1 MGHRIGKFVP
11 FSVQVLVLAVVV
23 AGGTAVAAEITA
35 DRVSGRQRPPGRGG
49 GIDLEVQSLD
59 GSGNNRAHPRWG
71 RAGLPYSRVAQARYA
86 DGRGAMVQGPDVR
99 WISNR
104 VFNDRNQNI
113 FTDRRVSQWGF
124 VWGQFVDHTIGLR
137 EEGGPKDPGVEK
149 ADIAFNAKDPLE
161 SFVNTVGGIP
171 FTRSKPA
178 AGSTSRSGGPRQQT
192 NLVSSY
198 VDGWA
203 VYGGTQERLEWLREG
218 PVDGNMSNNGP
229 HLLLQGGYLPRRDS
243 RGDPGTAPAM
253 AVDGMLLGRP
263 GKAAVTGDQR
273 ANENIALTAVQTLFA
288 REHNRVVDL
297 LPATLSAEQR
307 FQIAR
312 RVVIAEQHYITY
324 EHFLPALGVDLPRYR
339 GYRPDVDATLSN
351 EFATVGYRAHSMIH
365 GEIEMSSD
373 VDRYSTATL
382 QQFERGGVEVTV
394 DGDEVEL
401 AVPLN
406 VAYFNPDLVPA
417 VQLGPLLQGIGSESE
432 YRNDEQIDN
441 QLRSVLFQIPVA
453 GNPQCLDGPTLP
465 ECFRGVVDLGAID
478 VQRGRDHGIPSYN
491 ELRRA
496 YGLPARRTF
505 RAITGEAT
513 EAWPRDPELTAG
525 KEVDDP
531 SALDFVG
538 LFDADGKRVDPAS
551 DAAEA
556 SVTRGVRRTA
566 LAARLKAVYGS
577 VDRVD
582 AFVGM
587 VAEPHVRGSE
597 FGELQLA
604 IWARQFQALRDG
616 DRFFYRNDAGL
627 DMIRRVYGVDFRRN
641 LGDIIA
647 LNTDIPR
654 AELTADVFM
663 APAA

>member
-1 MGHRIGKFVP
+1 MGHRIGKLVP
-11 FSVQVLVLAVVV
+11 FSVQVVALAVVA
-23 AGGTAVAAEITA
+23 AGGTAVALAA
-35 DRVSGRQRPPGRGG
+35 DVAPGFSGRHRPPGRGG
-49 GIDLEVQSLD
+49 GVDLEVQSLD

-71 RAGLPYSRVAQARYA
+71 SAGQPYSRVAPARYA
-86 DGRGAMVQGPDVR
+86 DGRSAMVQGPDVR
-99 WISNR
+99 WVSNR
-104 VFNDRNQNI
+104 VFNDTNQNI
-113 FTDRRVSQWGF
+113 FSDRRVSQWGF

-137 EEGGPKDPGVEK
+137 EEGTAEK
-149 ADIAFNAKDPLE
+149 ADIAFSAADPLE
-161 SFVNTVGGIP
+161 SFTNTLGSIP
-171 FTRSKPA
+171 FTRSRPA
-178 AGSTSRSGGPRQQT
+178 PRPAPGGGPRQQT

-198 VDGWA
+198 VDAWA
-203 VYGGTQERLEWLREG
+203 VYGGTRERLEWLREG
-218 PVDGNMSNNGP
+218 PVDGDLTNNGP
-229 HLLLQGGYLPRRDS
+229 HLLLQDGYLPRRDS

-263 GKAAVTGDQR
+263 GRAVVAGDQR
-273 ANENIALTAVQTLFA
+273 ANENIGLTAVQTLFA

-312 RVVIAEQHYITY
+312 RVVIAEQQFITY
-324 EHFLPALGVDLPRYR
+324 EQFLPALGVTLPRYR
-339 GYRPDVDATLSN
+339 GYRPDVDASLSN

-365 GEIEMSSD
+365 GELEVSSAA
-373 VDRYSTATL
+373 DRYSTAVL
-382 QQFERGGVEVTV
+382 DQLRRGGVQVEA
-394 DGDEVEL
+394 DGAEVEL

-417 VQLGPLLQGIGSESE
+417 LQLGPLLRGIGAEAE

-441 QLRSVLFQIPVA
+441 QLRSVLFQVPVA
-453 GNPQCLDGPTLP
+453 GNPRCLDGPALP
-465 ECFRGVVDLGAID
+465 QCFRGVVDLGAID
-478 VQRGRDHGIPSYN
+478 VQRGRDHGIPGYN
-491 ELRRA
+491 QLRRA

-513 EAWPRDPELTAG
+513 EEWPRDPRLTAG

-531 SALDFVG
+531 SALDFVA
-538 LFDADGKRVDPAS
+538 LFDAAGKRVDPAS
-551 DAAEA
+551 EEA
-556 SVTRGVRRTA
+556 STSVTRGVRRTA

-587 VAEPHVRGSE
+587 VAEPHVRGTE

-604 IWARQFQALRDG
+604 IWSRQFQALRDG
-616 DRFFYRNDAGL
+616 DRFFYRTDPGL
-627 DMIRRVYGVDFRRN
+627 EMIRRVYGVDFRRS

-647 LNTDIPR
+647 LNTDIARSDLAP
-654 AELTADVFM
+654 DVFLV
-663 APAA
+663 

>member
-1 MGHRIGKFVP
+1 MGHRIGKLVP
-11 FSVQVLVLAVVV
+11 FSIQVVIVAVVA
-23 AGGTAVAAEITA
+23 AGGTAVAAAAVNDAVNDAVT
-35 DRVSGRQRPPGRGG
+35 GRHRPPGRGG
-49 GIDLEVQSLD
+49 GVDLEVQSLD

-71 RAGLPYSRVAQARYA
+71 RAGLPYSRVAPARYA

-104 VFNDRNQNI
+104 VFNDTNQNI

-137 EEGGPKDPGVEK
+137 EEAGPKDSSAEP
-149 ADIAFNAKDPLE
+149 ADIAFNPADPLE
-161 SFVNTVGGIP
+161 SFTNTLGAIP

-178 AGSTSRSGGPRQQT
+178 AGVSGPRQQT

-198 VDGWA
+198 VDAWA

-218 PVDGNMSNNGP
+218 PVDGDMTNNGP
-229 HLLLQGGYLPRRDS
+229 HLLLPGGYLPRRDS

-263 GKAAVTGDQR
+263 GRAAVAGDQR

-288 REHNRVVDL
+288 REHNRIVDL
-297 LPATLSAEQR
+297 LPASLSAEQR

-312 RVVIAEQHYITY
+312 RVVIAEQQYITY
-324 EHFLPALGVDLPRYR
+324 EQFLPALGVTLPRYR
-339 GYRPDVDATLSN
+339 GYRSDVDATLSN

-365 GEIEMSSD
+365 GELELASD
-373 VDRYSTATL
+373 AGRYSAATL
-382 QQFERGGVEVTV
+382 RQLQRGGVEVEIV
-394 DGDEVEL
+394 GDEVEV

-406 VAYFNPDLVPA
+406 VAYFNPDLVQTL
-417 VQLGPLLQGIGSESE
+417 QLGPLLRGIGSEAE

-441 QLRSVLFQIPVA
+441 QLRSVLFQVPVA

-465 ECFRGVVDLGAID
+465 QCFRGVVDLGAVD

-491 ELRRA
+491 QLRRA

-505 RAITGEAT
+505 RAVTGEAS
-513 EAWPRDPELTAG
+513 ESWPGDPELSAG
-525 KEVDDP
+525 KEIDDP
-531 SALDFVG
+531 SALDFVA
-538 LFDADGKRVDPAS
+538 LFDADGKRVDPS
-551 DAAEA
+551 SEAAEA
-556 SVTRGVRRTA
+556 SVTRGVRRTP

-587 VAEPHVRGSE
+587 VAEPHVRGTE

-604 IWARQFQALRDG
+604 IWARQFEALRDG
-616 DRFFYRNDAGL
+616 DRFFYRNDPGL
-627 DMIRRVYGVDFRRN
+627 EMIRRVYRVDFRRN
-641 LGDIIA
+641 LGDVIA

-654 AELTADVFM
+654 AGLAADVFR
-663 APAA
+663 APA